1 MIAAPSLRG
10 VCAAVITPLDASLR
24 PDPSLALPY
33 YRDLLSRGCD
43 ALNVLGTTGE
53 AFSLSVDD
61 RLRFME
67 AVAGS
72 DLPRDRMMV
81 GTGAAAL
88 GDAIRLTGAAFRL
101 GFGAAL
107 IMPPFFFRDVTDD
120 GVIRFF
126 EMLFAAV
133 HPPQG
138 RTFLYNFPQMSGVRF
153 HPALVDRLMN
163 AFPDVIAGIKDS
175 SNDSAL
181 QEALA
186 HVRPELAIFPSSEA
200 YLTVARTSG
209 FAGCISGSV
218 ALWPEVAADV
228 WRGDEEKQQ
237 RLAAMRSALA
247 GFSLINCVR
256 FLTAKRAN
264 DSAWE
269 RCLPPLS
276 PLTRENELL
285 LTDTLDAVL

>member
-1 MIAAPSLRG
+1 MIAAATLRG
-10 VCAAVITPLDASLR
+10 VCAAVITPVDASLR
-24 PDPSLALPY
+24 PDPQLAIPY
-33 YRDLLSRGCD
+33 YRDLLARGCD

-88 GDAIRLTGAAFRL
+88 GDAIRLTAAAFRL

-107 IMPPFFFRDVTDD
+107 IMPPFFFRDVPDD
-120 GVIRFF
+120 GVVRFF
-126 EMLFAAV
+126 ELLFGAV

-153 HPALVDRLMN
+153 HPQLVDRLMS
-163 AFPDVIAGIKDS
+163 AFPGVIAGMKDS

-181 QEALA
+181 QEAVAKVRA
-186 HVRPELAIFPSSEA
+186 HLAIFPSSEA
-200 YLTVARTSG
+200 YLTVARANG
-209 FAGCISGSV
+209 LAGCISGSV
-218 ALWPEVAADV
+218 ALWPELAAEV
-228 WRGDEEKQQ
+228 WRGNEEKQQ
-237 RLAAMRSALA
+237 HLAAMRAALA

-256 FLTAKRAN
+256 FLSARRAN
-264 DSAWE
+264 NPAWE

-276 PLTRENELL
+276 PLSKESTLL
-285 LTDTLDAVL
+285 LTDALEKVQ

>member
-10 VCAAVITPLDASLR
+10 VCAAVITPVDASLR
-24 PDPSLALPY
+24 PDPKLALPY
-33 YRDLLSRGCD
+33 YRDLLARGCD

-67 AVAGS
+67 SVAGS

-88 GDAIRLTGAAFRL
+88 GDAIRLTAAAFRL

-107 IMPPFFFRDVTDD
+107 VMPPFFFRDVTDD
-120 GVIRFF
+120 GVVRFF
-126 EMLFAAV
+126 ELLFAAV
-133 HPPQG
+133 HPPEG

-153 HPALVDRLMN
+153 HPELVDRLMQ
-163 AFPDVIAGIKDS
+163 AFPGVIAGMKDS

-181 QEALA
+181 QEAVANL
-186 HVRPELAIFPSSEA
+186 RPELAIFPSSEA
-200 YLTVARTSG
+200 YLASSRTNG

-218 ALWPEVAADV
+218 ALWPELAASV
-228 WRGDEEKQQ
+228 WRGDNESQPQ
-237 RLAAMRSALA
+237 LSALRSALA
-247 GFSLINCVR
+247 GFSLINAVR
-256 FLTAKRAN
+256 YLTGKRAN
-264 DSAWE
+264 DPAWE

-276 PLTRENELL
+276 PLSGEGAVL
-285 LTDTLDAVL
+285 LTDALDAVQ